1 MGRPGLAVELPA
13 AYGPVILLD
22 CGAAPHATAEDLVRF
37 AVVGASYAR
46 VVGIDS
52 PRIGLLSIGG
62 ERGKGD
68 HLRKQTDIRLAEEFP
83 AEYVGA
89 VEGHDLMA
97 QARADVI
104 VVDGF
109 TGNVALKSM
118 EGALRWSVGAMG
130 TAYHGASRADE
141 IHGCIRRA
149 AMLHE
154 GSIVESVRASVSGLP
169 ELNARGELA

>member
-1 MGRPGLAVELPA
+1 M
-13 AYGPVILLD
+13 ILLD

-37 AVVGASYAR
+37 AAVGASYAR
-46 VVGIDS
+46 IVGIES

-62 ERGKGD
+62 ERGEGD
-68 HLRKQTDIRLAEEFP
+68 HLRKQTDIRLAEEFA

-97 QARADVI
+97 QARA
-104 VVDGF
+104 
-109 TGNVALKSM
+109 
-118 EGALRWSVGAMG
+118 
-130 TAYHGASRADE
+130 
-141 IHGCIRRA
+141 

-154 GSIVESVRASVSGLP
+154 GSVVEIVHASVACLP